1 MSNEITIDKVRHL
14 RYSANSV
21 ADIEEVLGA
30 GFGTLLSTKST
41 VGVRHARALLW
52 GGLKHEDRRLQTDRG
67 LELTGGLIDK
77 WYADGKTLDMLY
89 LQIFKALRNDGW
101 LKPATKEDI
110 DEMESKMGEVVGSAN
125 KEPKPQDLT
134 CQES

>member
-1 MSNEITIDKVRHL
+1 MTNEITIDKVRHL
-14 RYSANSV
+14 RYSANAV

-30 GFGTLLSTKST
+30 GFGTLLSSKSR
-41 VGVRHARALLW
+41 VGVLHARGLLW

-67 LELTGGLIDK
+67 LKLTGDLIDK

-89 LQIFKALRNDGW
+89 LEMFKALRNDGW

-110 DEMESKMGEVVGSAN
+110 DKMESDMGEVVGSTEE
-125 KEPKPQDLT
+125 EPEQ
-134 CQES
+134 